1 MQHTIGKKHLN
12 KMQPSGNQIFTKE
25 VTERKNESDQDSGG
39 ETKADPF
46 RKVIH
51 ATNESPRFLPS
62 IDLPPPPPPPTPP
75 TKKRKAEEMNG
86 CDICQVFYNS
96 PSQKEVHLKGKKHQK
111 KLKTTTEISPSDPLG
126 LSTESLMDLGSCELC
141 HVNYSSVTIRD
152 QHLSGAKHRRK
163 VQLSESTHQETE
175 MCTLCN
181 VTYTSPSNKLHH
193 IQGRKHLRNI
203 QSHSTPE
210 TAPVKNATCFRC
222 MFCNISVNSLD
233 QLEIHRQGSK
243 HRAIL
248 QKMKEQQQGGVV
260 DDRSVVVAT
269 QKITN

>member
-1 MQHTIGKKHLN
+1 MCMYHHSSPFNKLLHIQVCVCTIIPHHTTNSTIYRYVYVPSYLTFQQTPPYTGKCIYHHTSPSNKLHHIQVCVCTIIPHL
-12 KMQPSGNQIFTKE
+12 P
-25 VTERKNESDQDSGG
+25 
-39 ETKADPF
+39 
-46 RKVIH
+46 
-51 ATNESPRFLPS
+51 TNPS
-62 IDLPPPPPPPTPP
+62 IYRYVYVPSYLTFQQTPP
-75 TKKRKAEEMNG
+75 YTGMCMYHHTSPYNKLLH
-86 CDICQVFYNS
+86 IQVCVCTVIRHLPTNS
-96 PSQKEVHLKGKKHQK
+96 SIYRYVYVPSYLTLQQ
-111 KLKTTTEISPSDPLG
+111 TPLYTG
-126 LSTESLMDLGSCELC
+126 
-141 HVNYSSVTIRD
+141 
-152 QHLSGAKHRRK
+152 
-163 VQLSESTHQETE
+163 
-175 MCTLCN
+175 MCM
-181 VTYTSPSNKLHH
+181 YHHTSPSNKLHH